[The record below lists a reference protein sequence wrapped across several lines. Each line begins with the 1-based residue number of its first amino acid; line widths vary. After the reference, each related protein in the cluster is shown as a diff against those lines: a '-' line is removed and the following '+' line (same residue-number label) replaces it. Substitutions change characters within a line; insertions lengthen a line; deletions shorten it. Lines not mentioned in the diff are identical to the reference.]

1 MVGINIHK
9 SYYLKTDNPLKIET
23 MFDELNNWKNWHWI
37 ELVVFVAVIF
47 LAATQI
53 FDAIISLFK

>member
-1 MVGINIHK
+1 
-9 SYYLKTDNPLKIET
+9 

-37 ELVVFVAVIF
+37 ELVVFVAVVF